1 MKFRRSLYFVKDIKA
16 GEVITNNHIR
26 RIRPGYGLPSKLE
39 KEIIGKFAKKDINAG
54 TATSWDLIN
63 E

>member
-1 MKFRRSLYFVKDIKA
+1 LVKFRRSLYFVKDIKA

-39 KEIIGKFAKKDINAG
+39 KEIIGKFAKKGKPIFY
-54 TATSWDLIN
+54 LRVL
-63 E
+63 